1 MTKGTSPKEEKM
13 KIVKPDYYDDFQ
25 CIAGDCPFTC
35 CQDWKITVD
44 KKTKKK
50 WHGLKCPK
58 EMNSDKKMLSN
69 YITTVEDVEAIK
81 LKEDGKCPFLDEQKL
96 CHIVKIYGESAV
108 SHTCHTFPRETHEFE
123 QRRELSLTM
132 GCPVALDLLF
142 EKDEFKIVEEGE
154 SKAKDVNPLY
164 FLMREKFTSLMANKD
179 YSIEEVLKM
188 IFFMMLSWDEK
199 EQNGEEITYED
210 IQEAFEEAFLE
221 QLKQAV
227 DEANQDEF
235 DIFME
240 QNELFLDL
248 AENYR
253 KKRIYTD
260 VLEPLAK
267 RAEIYERETL
277 AQEGL
282 KRREEFEKVL
292 LSYDKEIRLLMTEEL
307 FTTLILPETDMYT
320 MLLKLQWQGMT
331 YAVLKQ
337 CLFLYWDEHEGLS
350 REEMKKI
357 VMVLIRMTG
366 YTEADIEEYMENSFE
381 EIIWD
386 WGYFALCVGKGKRE
400 IAEINASMYLFE

>member
-1 MTKGTSPKEEKM
+1 MACQKGAPYDRGTLLVTKGTSPKEEKM

-132 GCPVALDLLF
+132 GCPVALDLLL

-199 EQNGEEITYED
+199 
-210 IQEAFEEAFLE
+210 
-221 QLKQAV
+221 
-227 DEANQDEF
+227 
-235 DIFME
+235 E

-350 REEMKKI
+350 REELKKI